1 MRVGSEEEEEE
12 EERKEAGLFKASPLS
27 VYLGTVMLFVS
38 GGHSGDAGPPLI
50 PVEEPAND
58 EWPGLLNAPP
68 PPPPPPPP
76 AAPPLAPST
85 SDGSMGRGQP
95 QLLHQIQ
102 DLQEG
107 SSQPAF
113 TRCLALTSTESQC
126 VTCRRVAV
134 GPVLPPGGSP
144 DQGATPCCV
153 LLWNTRPVGFLIEA
167 EPSRANWKITQRWDV
182 NEIKESAASLRSIED
197 VEQILSPMLL
207 SLIPSPEIPPQ

>member
-1 MRVGSEEEEEE
+1 MVMETDRSP
-12 EERKEAGLFKASPLS
+12 GLQCEQQ
-27 VYLGTVMLFVS
+27 VS

-76 AAPPLAPST
+76 AAAPST

-102 DLQEG
+102 DL
-107 SSQPAF
+107 
-113 TRCLALTSTESQC
+113 
-126 VTCRRVAV
+126 
-134 GPVLPPGGSP
+134 
-144 DQGATPCCV
+144 QGATPCCV